1 MTENTTPCFHCGEPV
16 PSGADYPIRYRESR
30 QPDAPTLIKPA
41 CCIGCQAVAQTIIDS
56 GNADYYRLRTDLPKT
71 PEAALEEL
79 RNLKLY
85 DLPEVQQSFVR
96 AEGEQREASLILEG
110 IVCAACVWLNERH
123 LLRMPGVLAADINF
137 STRRARVR
145 WDDSRIHLSDI
156 LKGIQEIGYLAYP
169 FDTGRQEEL
178 FRKERETAIR
188 RLAIAGLGM
197 MQVMMYAVP
206 AYLAGEGEMTA
217 DIEALMRFASLILTT
232 PVVFYSAWPFFQT
245 AWRDLKARRVGMD
258 VPVALGVGAAY
269 VASIYGTFTGSA
281 EVYFDAVVM
290 FVFFLLTGRFLE
302 MSARKRSAEAAES
315 LIKLI
320 PAAATRLT
328 GYPATRDEEM
338 VAAVKLSAGD
348 HVLVGP
354 GDSFPAD
361 GVVVEGRSSVDE
373 SLLTGESMPVA
384 KHADSPVIGGTI
396 NLESPLVV
404 RVDKVG
410 GDTVLSGIVRLLDR
424 ALAEKPRLAQIADR
438 VAAWFVLVLLIVAA
452 LVAGAWYLV
461 DPSRAFWITV
471 SVLVVTCPCALA
483 LATPAALTAALG
495 RMTRM
500 GLLSTRGHAL
510 ETLARATDFVFDK
523 TGTLTTGRFRLLD
536 AEMLRGDRAHALAT
550 ARALEQGATHPVAA
564 ALREA
569 AGEEDGV
576 PAMMADQLHYTPGRG
591 IAGQIDGRGYRLGA
605 PEFVGAEPAPGR
617 FPPGRTVV
625 GLADEDGV
633 LAWFALGDAPRPQ
646 ARQLIADLKSLG
658 VRLHLY
664 SGDRAENV
672 VALARELGIDDARGE
687 MLPGDKLEAVRALQA
702 AGAVVAM
709 TGDGVND
716 APVLAQAQVS
726 IAVDQGAEAAQ
737 AAADMVLLSS
747 EIGRL
752 ADGVRLARKTQVVIR
767 QNLTWSASYNGLAI
781 PAAALGYVT
790 PWMAG
795 IGMSLSSL
803 LVVLNAMR
811 LSRDGSPRPRP
822 GDQPGMPGYVEAH
835 KEF

>member
-1 MTENTTPCFHCGEPV
+1 MSATPDSDRCFHCGEPV
-16 PSGADYPIRYRESR
+16 PTGSHYRIVYQGEAKS
-30 QPDAPTLIKPA
+30 A
-41 CCIGCQAVAQTIIDS
+41 CCLGCEAVAQTIIDS

-79 RNLKLY
+79 KNLKLY
-85 DLPEVQQSFVR
+85 DLPEVQSSFVR
-96 AEGEQREASLILEG
+96 SEGELREASLILEG

-123 LLRMPGVLAADINF
+123 LHQLPGVLSADINF

-145 WDDSRIHLSDI
+145 WDDTRIHLSDI
-156 LKGIQEIGYLAYP
+156 LKSIQDIGYLAHP
-169 FDTGRQEEL
+169 FDPGRQEEL

-206 AYLAGEGEMTA
+206 EYLAGEGEMGM

-269 VASIYGTFTGSA
+269 VASIYGTFTGSS

-302 MSARKRSAEAAES
+302 MSARKSSAEAAET

-320 PAAATRLT
+320 PAAARRL
-328 GYPATRDEEM
+328 PAFPASREEEM
-338 VAAVKLSAGD
+338 VGAVKLVAGD

-361 GVVVEGRSSVDE
+361 GEVVEGRSSVDE
-373 SLLTGESMPVA
+373 SLLTGESMPVI
-384 KHADSPVIGGTI
+384 KHPASPVIGGSL
-396 NLESPLVV
+396 NLESPVVV
-404 RVDKVG
+404 RVDQVG
-410 GDTVLSGIVRLLDR
+410 ADTVLSGIVRLLDR

-438 VAAWFVLVLLIVAA
+438 VAGWFVLVLLVVAA
-452 LVAGAWYLV
+452 LVAGVWYLV
-461 DPSRAFWITV
+461 EPARAFWITV

-495 RMTRM
+495 RLTRL

-523 TGTLTTGRFRLLD
+523 TGTLTTGQFRLLD
-536 AEMLRGDRAHALAT
+536 ADIRRGGRAEALAL

-569 AGEEDGV
+569 AGEEGSA
-576 PAMMADQLHYTPGRG
+576 PALMAEQLRYTPGRG
-591 IAGQIDGRGYRLGA
+591 IVGEIQGRAYRLGA
-605 PEFVGAEPAPGR
+605 PEFVGEAPPADR

-625 GLADEDGV
+625 GLADDAGV

-646 ARQLIADLKSLG
+646 ARQLIADLKRLG

-672 VALARELGIDDARGE
+672 LALARELGIEDARGE
-687 MLPGDKLEAVRALQA
+687 MLPADKLAAVRALQDG
-702 AGAVVAM
+702 GAIVAM

-752 ADGVRLARKTQVVIR
+752 ADGVHLARKTQVVIR
-767 QNLTWSASYNGLAI
+767 QNLAWSASYNALAV
-781 PAAALGYVT
+781 PAAALGHVT

-811 LSRDGSPRPRP
+811 LSRISRP
-822 GDQPGMPGYVEAH
+822 
-835 KEF
+835 

>member
-1 MTENTTPCFHCGEPV
+1 MTESKIEACFHCGEPV
-16 PSGADYPIRYRESR
+16 PPGAKYFILY
-30 QPDAPTLIKPA
+30 QGVNQPA
-41 CCIGCQAVAQTIIDS
+41 CCIGCQAVGQTIIDS

-71 PEAALEEL
+71 AEAALEEL
-79 RNLKLY
+79 KNLKLY
-85 DLPEVQQSFVR
+85 DLPEVQSSFVKS
-96 AEGEQREASLILEG
+96 EGDVREANLILEG

-123 LLRMPGVLAADINF
+123 LHQLPGVLAADINF

-156 LKGIQEIGYLAYP
+156 LKSVQDIGYLAYP
-169 FDTGRQEEL
+169 FDAGRQEEL

-206 AYLAGEGEMTA
+206 AYMADEGTMTR

-232 PVVFYSAWPFFQT
+232 PVVFYSAWPFFQG
-245 AWRDLKARRVGMD
+245 AWRDLKLKRAGMD

-269 VASIYGTFTGSA
+269 TASIYGTFIGSS
-281 EVYFDAVVM
+281 EVYFDAVTM

-302 MSARKRSAEAAES
+302 MSARKQSAEAAES

-320 PAAATRLT
+320 PAAAMRLP
-328 GYPATRDEEM
+328 GYPASREEEM
-338 VAAVKLSAGD
+338 VAAVKLMAGD
-348 HVLVGP
+348 HVLIGP
-354 GDSFPAD
+354 GESFPAD
-361 GVVVEGRSSVDE
+361 GSVVEGYSSVDE
-373 SLLTGESMPVA
+373 SLLTGESMPVT
-384 KHADSPVIGGTI
+384 KHAASLVIGGTI

-404 RVDKVG
+404 KVEKVG
-410 GDTVLSGIVRLLDR
+410 SDTVLSGIVRLLDR

-438 VAAWFVLVLLIVAA
+438 VAGWFVLVLLMVAA
-452 LVAGAWYLV
+452 SVAGIWYWV
-461 DPSRAFWITV
+461 DPTKAFWITV
-471 SVLVVTCPCALA
+471 SVLVLSCPCALA

-495 RMTRM
+495 RLTRL

-510 ETLARATDFVFDK
+510 ETLAHATDFVFDK
-523 TGTLTTGRFRLLD
+523 TGTLTTGQFSLLD
-536 AEMLRGDRAHALAT
+536 MEVLRSDRANVLALAQ
-550 ARALEQGATHPVAA
+550 ALEQGATHPLAS

-569 AGEEDGV
+569 AGGTDL
-576 PAMMADQLHYTPGRG
+576 AADQLSYIPGRG
-591 IAGQIDGRGYRLGA
+591 VTGQIGGQTYRLGA
-605 PEFVGAEPAPGR
+605 PEFIGEAPAPAR
-617 FPPGRTVV
+617 FKVGVSLV
-625 GLADEDGV
+625 GLADDSGV
-633 LAWFALGDAPRPQ
+633 LAWFALGDATRVQ
-646 ARQLIADLKSLG
+646 AHPLIDELKALG
-658 VRLHLY
+658 VRIHLY
-664 SGDRAENV
+664 SGDRDENV
-672 VALARELGIDDARGE
+672 QALARELGIDDARGS
-687 MLPGDKLEAVRALQA
+687 MLPQDKLDAVKALQM
-702 AGAVVAM
+702 AGAIVAM

-752 ADGVRLARKTQVVIR
+752 ADGVKLARKTQGVIR
-767 QNLTWSASYNGLAI
+767 QNLAWSVLYNVFAI

-811 LSRDGSPRPRP
+811 LSRIS
-822 GDQPGMPGYVEAH
+822 
-835 KEF
+835 KN

>member
-1 MTENTTPCFHCGEPV
+1 MSATQDPSRCFHCGEPV
-16 PSGADYPIRYRESR
+16 PAGTHYRIVFQGESK
-30 QPDAPTLIKPA
+30 AA
-41 CCIGCQAVAQTIIDS
+41 CCLGCEVVAQTIIDS

-79 RNLKLY
+79 KNLQLY
-85 DLPEVQQSFVR
+85 DLPEVQASFVKN
-96 AEGEQREASLILEG
+96 EGDAREASLILEG

-123 LLRMPGVLAADINF
+123 LHQLPGVLAADINF

-156 LKGIQEIGYLAYP
+156 LKSIADIGYHAYP

-178 FRKERETAIR
+178 FRKERNTAIR

-206 AYLAGEGEMTA
+206 TYLASQDTMA
-217 DIEALMRFASLILTT
+217 RDIEALMRFASMILTT
-232 PVVFYSAWPFFQT
+232 PVVFYSAWPFFQG
-245 AWRDLKARRVGMD
+245 AWRDLKLWRAGMD

-269 VASIYGTFTGSA
+269 AASVYGSFTGSA
-281 EVYFDAVVM
+281 EVYFDSVTM

-315 LIKLI
+315 LVKLI
-320 PAAATRLT
+320 PAAAKRLPSF
-328 GYPATRDEEM
+328 PAGREEETL
-338 VAAVKLSAGD
+338 AAVKLTPGD
-348 HVLVGP
+348 FVLVGP
-354 GDSFPAD
+354 GESFPAD
-361 GVVVEGRSSVDE
+361 GSVAEGRSSVDE
-373 SLLTGESMPVA
+373 SLLTGESHPVA
-384 KHADSPVIGGTI
+384 KHPASPVIGGTL

-404 RVDKVG
+404 KVEKVG
-410 GDTVLSGIVRLLDR
+410 SDTVLSGIVRLLDR
-424 ALAEKPRLAQIADR
+424 ALAEKPRLAQLADR
-438 VAAWFVLVLLIVAA
+438 VAVWFVLALLVVAVV
-452 LVAGAWYLV
+452 VAGIWYLV

-471 SVLVVTCPCALA
+471 SVLVVSCPCALS

-495 RMTRM
+495 RLTRL

-510 ETLARATDFVFDK
+510 ETLAHATDFVFDK
-523 TGTLTTGRFRLLD
+523 TGTLTTGEFKLLD
-536 AEMLRGDRAHALAT
+536 VEVARGGKDQALGL

-569 AGEEDGV
+569 EEGESLV
-576 PAMMADQLHYTPGRG
+576 ADQLSYVPGRG
-591 IAGQIDGRGYRLGA
+591 VTGRVAGRVYRLGA
-605 PEFVGAEPAPGR
+605 PEFLEALAPAGR
-617 FPPGRTVV
+617 FPGGVTVV
-625 GLADEDGV
+625 GLADADGP
-633 LAWFALGDAPRPQ
+633 LAWFALGDGLRPQ
-646 ARQLIADLKSLG
+646 ARQLVADLKALG

-672 VALARELGIDDARGE
+672 ASLAAELGIADARGA
-687 MLPGDKLEAVRALQA
+687 MLPEDKLAAVRELQQG
-702 AGAVVAM
+702 GAIVAM

-752 ADGVRLARKTQVVIR
+752 ADGVRLARRSQIVIK
-767 QNLTWSASYNGLAI
+767 QNLLWSVLYNALAI
-781 PAAALGYVT
+781 PAAAMGYIT

-811 LSRDGSPRPRP
+811 LARISRS
-822 GDQPGMPGYVEAH
+822 
-835 KEF
+835 

>member
-1 MTENTTPCFHCGEPV
+1 MSESPARAPSRCFHCGEPV
-16 PSGADYPIRYRESR
+16 PSGAEYRILF
-30 QPDAPTLIKPA
+30 QGQLQPA
-41 CCIGCQAVAQTIIDS
+41 CCLGCEAVAQTIIDS

-79 RNLKLY
+79 KNLKLY
-85 DLPEVQQSFVR
+85 DLPEVQTSFVKS
-96 AEGEQREASLILEG
+96 EGDEREASLILEG

-123 LLRMPGVLAADINF
+123 LHQLPGVLAADINF

-145 WDDSRIHLSDI
+145 WDDSRTHLSDI
-156 LKGIQEIGYLAYP
+156 LKSIQNIGYHAYP
-169 FDTGRQEEL
+169 FDTSRQEEL
-178 FRKERETAIR
+178 FRKERDTAIR

-206 AYLAGEGEMTA
+206 VYLAHEDTMSR

-232 PVVFYSAWPFFQT
+232 PVVFYSAWPFFQG
-245 AWRDLKARRVGMD
+245 AWRDLRLKRAGMD

-269 VASIYGTFTGSA
+269 AASVYGSFVGSA
-281 EVYFDAVVM
+281 EVYFDSVTM

-315 LIKLI
+315 LVKLI
-320 PAAATRLT
+320 PAAAMRLP
-328 GYPATRDEEM
+328 GFPASRVEET
-338 VAAVKLSAGD
+338 VAAVKLCPGD

-354 GDSFPAD
+354 GESFPAD
-361 GVVVEGRSSVDE
+361 GSVAEGRSSVDE
-373 SLLTGESMPVA
+373 SLLTGESHPVA
-384 KHADSPVIGGTI
+384 KHLSSPVIGGTM

-404 RVDKVG
+404 RVEKVG
-410 GDTVLSGIVRLLDR
+410 SDTVLSGIVRLLDR
-424 ALAEKPRLAQIADR
+424 ALAEKPKLAQLADR
-438 VAAWFVLVLLIVAA
+438 VAGWFVVALLLVAA
-452 LVAGAWYLV
+452 SVAGIWYLV
-461 DPSRAFWITV
+461 DASRAFWITV
-471 SVLVVTCPCALA
+471 SVLVVSCPCALS

-495 RMTRM
+495 RLTRL

-510 ETLARATDFVFDK
+510 ETLAHATDFVFDK
-523 TGTLTTGRFRLLD
+523 TGTLTTGEFKLVD
-536 AEMLRGDRAHALAT
+536 VDIVRGGREEALAL

-569 AGEEDGV
+569 GEGAA
-576 PAMMADQLHYTPGRG
+576 PAADHLDYIFGRG
-591 IAGQIDGRGYRLGA
+591 VEGRIGGRVHRLGA
-605 PEFVGAEPAPGR
+605 PEFVGEMPLPGR
-617 FPPGRTVV
+617 FPQGVTVV
-625 GLADEDGV
+625 GLADETGV
-633 LAWFALGDAPRPQ
+633 LAWFALGDAPRSQ

-658 VRLHLY
+658 VRIHLY

-672 VALARELGIDDARGE
+672 AALAAELDIEDAHGG
-687 MLPGDKLEAVRALQA
+687 MLPEDKLAAVRGLQQH
-702 AGAVVAM
+702 GAIVAM

-752 ADGVRLARKTQVVIR
+752 ADGVRLARRAQTVIR
-767 QNLTWSASYNGLAI
+767 QNLAWSVLYNALAI

-790 PWMAG
+790 PWLAG

-811 LSRDGSPRPRP
+811 LSRIS
-822 GDQPGMPGYVEAH
+822 
-835 KEF
+835 KS

>member
-1 MTENTTPCFHCGEPV
+1 MSATQDPSRCFHCGEPV
-16 PSGADYPIRYRESR
+16 PAGTHYRVVYQGE
-30 QPDAPTLIKPA
+30 PKPA
-41 CCIGCQAVAQTIIDS
+41 CCLGCEAVAQTIIDS

-79 RNLKLY
+79 KNLQLY
-85 DLPEVQQSFVR
+85 DLPEVQASFVKS
-96 AEGEQREASLILEG
+96 EGDAREASLILEG

-123 LLRMPGVLAADINF
+123 LHQLPGVLAADINF

-156 LKGIQEIGYLAYP
+156 LKSIADIGYHAYP

-178 FRKERETAIR
+178 FRKERNTAIR

-206 AYLAGEGEMTA
+206 TYLASEDTMA
-217 DIEALMRFASLILTT
+217 RDIEALMRFASMILTT
-232 PVVFYSAWPFFQT
+232 PVVFYSAWPFFQG
-245 AWRDLKARRVGMD
+245 AWRDLKLKRAGMD

-269 VASIYGTFTGSA
+269 AASVYGSFTGSA
-281 EVYFDAVVM
+281 EVYFDSVTM

-315 LIKLI
+315 LVKLI
-320 PAAATRLT
+320 PAAAKRLPS
-328 GYPATRDEEM
+328 YPVGREEETL
-338 VAAVKLSAGD
+338 AAVKLTPGD
-348 HVLVGP
+348 YVLVGP
-354 GDSFPAD
+354 GESFPAD
-361 GVVVEGRSSVDE
+361 GRVAEGRSSVDE
-373 SLLTGESMPVA
+373 SLLTGESHPVA
-384 KHADSPVIGGTI
+384 KHPASPVIGGTL

-404 RVDKVG
+404 KVEKVG
-410 GDTVLSGIVRLLDR
+410 SDTVLSGIVRLLDR
-424 ALAEKPRLAQIADR
+424 ALAEKPRLAQLADR
-438 VAAWFVLVLLIVAA
+438 VAAWFVLALL
-452 LVAGAWYLV
+452 LVAGAVAGIWYWV

-471 SVLVVTCPCALA
+471 SVLVVSCPCALS

-495 RMTRM
+495 RLTRL

-510 ETLARATDFVFDK
+510 ETLAHATDFVFDK
-523 TGTLTTGRFRLLD
+523 TGTLTTGEFKLLD
-536 AEMLRGDRAHALAT
+536 VEIARGSKDQALGL

-569 AGEEDGV
+569 EEGEPLV
-576 PAMMADQLHYTPGRG
+576 ADQLSYVPGRG
-591 IAGQIDGRGYRLGA
+591 VTGRVAGRVYRLGA
-605 PEFVGAEPAPGR
+605 PEFLGALAPAGR
-617 FPPGRTVV
+617 FPGGVTVV
-625 GLADEDGV
+625 GLADADGP
-633 LAWFALGDAPRPQ
+633 LAWFALGDGLRPQ
-646 ARQLIADLKSLG
+646 ARQLVADLKSLG

-672 VALARELGIDDARGE
+672 AALAAELGIADARGA
-687 MLPGDKLEAVRALQA
+687 MLPEDKLAAVRELQQG
-702 AGAVVAM
+702 GAIVAM

-752 ADGVRLARKTQVVIR
+752 ADGVRLARRSQIVIK
-767 QNLTWSASYNGLAI
+767 QNLLWSALYNALAI
-781 PAAALGYVT
+781 PAAAMGYIT

-811 LSRDGSPRPRP
+811 LARISRS
-822 GDQPGMPGYVEAH
+822 
-835 KEF
+835 